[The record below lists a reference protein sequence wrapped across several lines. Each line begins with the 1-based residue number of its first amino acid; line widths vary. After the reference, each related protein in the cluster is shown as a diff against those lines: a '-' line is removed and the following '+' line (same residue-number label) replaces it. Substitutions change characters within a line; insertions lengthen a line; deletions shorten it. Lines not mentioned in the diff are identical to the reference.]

1 MGSLLGILESE
12 LKNIE
17 GDVSSILDKALDG
30 REVNVEEGAKLF
42 GVKAGA
48 LTLLLLTADYLRK
61 KSVGDFATFVVN
73 RNINFTNVCVKR
85 CGFCAFS
92 RDHRT
97 EEGYFLPISEVVRRA
112 KEARAF
118 GATEVCIQAG
128 LAPSVSGELYPALV
142 RSIKKE
148 VPELHIHAFSPEEVK
163 YGSKRMGVSYKEFLL
178 MLKEAGIGS
187 LPGTSAEIL
196 DQRVRDLI
204 SPGRIKVD
212 EWVEIIRTA
221 HLLGIPTT
229 STIMYGHVETDLE
242 RAKHIALI
250 REIQKETPGF
260 TEFVPLSLVHWEA
273 PMYTKKLLNVE
284 FRLPTGADVL
294 RMYAVSRVML
304 NGYISNIQVSWVK
317 EGPRFSQIG
326 LLAGANDMG
335 GTLMNESISTAA
347 GAANGQL
354 VRPKEFIRMATDL
367 NRIPAERSTLY
378 KIIHIHSSAS
388 PSHPLDSVSNPEEV
402 FGSYQKLVRA
412 SEHRFINSVNR
423 GVDIA

>member
-1 MGSLLGILESE
+1 
-12 LKNIE
+12 
-17 GDVSSILDKALDG
+17 
-30 REVNVEEGAKLF
+30 
-42 GVKAGA
+42 
-48 LTLLLLTADYLRK
+48 
-61 KSVGDFATFVVN
+61 
-73 RNINFTNVCVKR
+73 
-85 CGFCAFS
+85 
-92 RDHRT
+92 
-97 EEGYFLPISEVVRRA
+97 
-112 KEARAF
+112 
-118 GATEVCIQAG
+118 
-128 LAPSVSGELYPALV
+128 
-142 RSIKKE
+142 
-148 VPELHIHAFSPEEVK
+148 
-163 YGSKRMGVSYKEFLL
+163 MGVSYKEFLL

-196 DQRVRDLI
+196 DQRVRDLF

-250 REIQKETPGF
+250 REIQKETRGF

>member
-30 REVNVEEGAKLF
+30 REVNAEEGAKLF
-42 GVKAGA
+42 SVKGGA

-250 REIQKETPGF
+250 REVQKETRGF

-347 GAANGQL
+347 GATNGQL

-412 SEHRFINSVNR
+412 SEHRFINSVNK

>member
-1 MGSLLGILESE
+1 MGSLLGILESQ
-12 LKNIE
+12 LKNVE
-17 GDVSSILDKALDG
+17 GDVSSIMDKVIDG

-42 GVKAGA
+42 GVKGEA
-48 LTLLLLTADYLRK
+48 LTLLMLTADYLRR

-97 EEGYFLPISEVVRRA
+97 EEGYFLPIEEIVRRA

-128 LAPSVSGELYPALV
+128 LAPGVSGELYPTLI

-250 REIQKETPGF
+250 REIQKETHGF
-260 TEFVPLSLVHWEA
+260 TEFVPLSLIHWEA

-304 NGYISNIQVSWVK
+304 NGYIPNIQVSWVK
-317 EGPRFSQIG
+317 EGPKFSQVG

-347 GAANGQL
+347 GATNGQL

-367 NRIPAERSTLY
+367 NRVPAERSTLY
-378 KIIHIHSSAS
+378 KIIRLYDSAS

-402 FGSYQKLVRA
+402 FGSYQKLVKA
-412 SEHRFINSVNR
+412 SEHRFINIVNK
-423 GVDIA
+423 GVNVA

>member
-97 EEGYFLPISEVVRRA
+97 EEGYFLPISEVIRRA

-250 REIQKETPGF
+250 REIQKETRGF

>member
-242 RAKHIALI
+242 RAKHIA
-250 REIQKETPGF
+250 
-260 TEFVPLSLVHWEA
+260 H
-273 PMYTKKLLNVE
+273 
-284 FRLPTGADVL
+284 
-294 RMYAVSRVML
+294 
-304 NGYISNIQVSWVK
+304 
-317 EGPRFSQIG
+317 
-326 LLAGANDMG
+326 
-335 GTLMNESISTAA
+335 
-347 GAANGQL
+347 
-354 VRPKEFIRMATDL
+354 
-367 NRIPAERSTLY
+367 
-378 KIIHIHSSAS
+378 
-388 PSHPLDSVSNPEEV
+388 
-402 FGSYQKLVRA
+402 
-412 SEHRFINSVNR
+412 
-423 GVDIA
+423 

>member
-250 REIQKETPGF
+250 REIQKETRGF